1 LSHCIGIDFGTSRA
15 CAAVVVDGE
24 ARPVV
29 HADGATSIPS
39 IVAFPV
45 GVGSVAPSV
54 GAAARTVATRSPER
68 AITAVKRLLGRKR
81 DTPEVKHQCQEV
93 PYELV
98 AARNGDVRVRVGRR
112 HHPPQDIAAYIFGE
126 LKRAAEA
133 MLGAPVSEAVV
144 AVPAD
149 FDDLQRQAISDA
161 AKIAGLHVRSL
172 LTEPSAAVL
181 ASGLFPAPRGEERK
195 VIVYDLGGGSFD
207 VAALVVRDD
216 EIEVVASGGDAFLGG
231 EDFDQNLVT
240 YVCDEVVRTGGV
252 DPRKDRS
259 LMARLR
265 VACEEVKK
273 RLSTEDSVDL
283 RLPQRSGVRSP
294 PLVIDRARLESV
306 TQVLIDRTVWPCEGV
321 LRDAEWATDE
331 VDVVLLVGGQS
342 RAPRVRAQIAELLG
356 REPLATESPEMLVAL
371 GAARQGLAL
380 SLSGRGRSKVRNPVV
395 ETTCQSLGVETA
407 GGVFTR
413 LIPRGTRLPAE
424 KAQVFST
431 SSDGQTQ
438 IIVHVLQGEREMA
451 TDNVSIAR
459 VQIGPL
465 PARKRGE
472 VQIEVGVVTEG
483 NGLPR
488 ITAKDLATDEVKPL
502 RIRPS
507 GGLSEAEIA
516 ALALLHAGGATPS
529 ATAILGAESAPQ
541 AHDDGGSGEAGI
553 PDGDDQRTESTDRI
567 QGG

>member
-1 LSHCIGIDFGTSRA
+1 MSHCIGIDFGTSRA

-529 ATAILGAESAPQ
+529 ATAILGAESALK
-541 AHDDGGSGEAGI
+541 ADDDGGSGEAGI